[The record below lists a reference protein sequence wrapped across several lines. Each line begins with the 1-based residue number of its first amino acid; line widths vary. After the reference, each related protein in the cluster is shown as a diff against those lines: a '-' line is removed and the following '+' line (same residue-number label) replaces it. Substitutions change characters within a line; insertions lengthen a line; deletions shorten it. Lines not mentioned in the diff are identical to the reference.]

1 MTDDDHDRQLQLLHA
16 QIDRLT
22 RELLQCKQD
31 IASKERTAKLL
42 QRLSPDLVERIG
54 EDLLDQMLQAAGD
67 RAVEQATGEF
77 PEFLREIEDRAQR
90 RGQRCSASPR
100 RSLPGV
106 DHDAS
111 DQNETTSGDPDQAP

>member
-22 RELLQCKQD
+22 RQLLQCKQD
-31 IASKERTAKLL
+31 IARNQRTAKLL
-42 QRLSPDLVERIG
+42 QRLSPDLAERIG

-67 RAVEQATGEF
+67 RAAEQATREF

-90 RGQRCSASPR
+90 RGQHSSPSPR

-106 DHDAS
+106 DHAS
-111 DQNETTSGDPDQAP
+111 DQTETTSGDPDQAP

>member
-22 RELLQCKQD
+22 RQLLQCKQD
-31 IASKERTAKLL
+31 IARKERTAKLL

-54 EDLLDQMLQAAGD
+54 EDVLDQMLQAAGD
-67 RAVEQATGEF
+67 RAAEQATGEF

-90 RGQRCSASPR
+90 RGQRSSPSPR

-106 DHDAS
+106 DHAS
-111 DQNETTSGDPDQAP
+111 DQAETTSGDPDQAP